1 MSDKYSNLCTPAK
14 VYFVFTLL
22 TVLMM
27 LFQRVR
33 LMAIVTKII
42 FAGLWTFFLS
52 WLCKKGYKA
61 VSWFLVLLPF
71 IVIFLVWF
79 FVIVG
84 IVDMAATPSGDLEV
98 VAVSK
103 CGQRN

>member
-1 MSDKYSNLCTPAK
+1 MSDKFSNLCTPAK

-27 LFQRVR
+27 LFQRVK
-33 LMAIVTKII
+33 LVAVFYKIF

-52 WLCKKGYKA
+52 WLCKKGYKT

-71 IVIFLVWF
+71 ILMFIAWF
-79 FVIVG
+79 SVIVG
-84 IVDMAATPSGDLEV
+84 IMDMTSTPSGDLKV
-98 VAVSK
+98 VAVTK

>member
-1 MSDKYSNLCTPAK
+1 MKDKYSNLCTPAK
-14 VYFVFTLL
+14 VYFVFTFL

-33 LMAIVTKII
+33 MAAIFSKIL
-42 FAGLWTFFLS
+42 FGGLWTFFLS
-52 WLCKKGYKA
+52 WLCQKGYES

-71 IVIFLVWF
+71 IIILIVWF
-79 FVIVG
+79 SVVAG
-84 IVDMAATPSGDLEV
+84 IMNLSPTASGDFKV

>member
-33 LMAIVTKII
+33 VMAIFSKIF

-52 WLCKKGYKA
+52 WLCKKGYKG

-71 IVIFLVWF
+71 IVMFIVWF
-79 FVIVG
+79 SVIAG
-84 IVDMAATPSGDLEV
+84 IMDMASTSSGDLKV